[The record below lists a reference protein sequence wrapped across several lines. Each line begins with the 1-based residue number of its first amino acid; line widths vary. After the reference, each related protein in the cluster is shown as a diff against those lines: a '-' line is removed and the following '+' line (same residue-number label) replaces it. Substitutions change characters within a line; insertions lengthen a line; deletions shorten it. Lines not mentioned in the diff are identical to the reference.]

1 MMTNLNSTN
10 LNSVFSASVSL
21 LNSDLSLDIG
31 ATIAH
36 AEKVEKLDV
45 MPAFNGS
52 TSQGQT
58 LSIEDKKKLIKE
70 ILKKKFKNLLIGTA
84 CNSLQN
90 TTNLIRYSLD
100 QGYKGAFLI
109 MNPAYG
115 SPEDKGV
122 YNFFS
127 NIQKAVSCK
136 IVLYNFSKLGAGYA
150 FSPEIV
156 KKLVNEFGIDA
167 FAGMKDSTGSCWNN
181 LKINKFSMLV
191 GNEIHLL
198 KNLELGGTG
207 CISATTQICPSL
219 VRKVFEKKDQK
230 DFEKMCAIRRAF
242 DSTGNLVTSVHYF
255 LSLNDSRYERMLPP
269 LMPLSKEKQKN
280 LLNQLKKIGF
290 YPERKAA

>member
-1 MMTNLNSTN
+1 M
-10 LNSVFSASVSL
+10 
-21 LNSDLSLDIG
+21 
-31 ATIAH
+31 
-36 AEKVEKLDV
+36 
-45 MPAFNGS
+45 
-52 TSQGQT
+52 
-58 LSIEDKKKLIKE
+58 
-70 ILKKKFKNLLIGTA
+70 IGTG
-84 CNSLQN
+84 CNSLGD
-90 TTNLIRYSLD
+90 TINLIRYSLD
-100 QGYKGAFLI
+100 QGFKGAFLI
-109 MNPAYG
+109 MNPSYYA
-115 SPEDKGV
+115 PEDEGV
-122 YNFFS
+122 FNFFS
-127 NIQKAVSCK
+127 NIQKTVRCK
-136 IVLYNFSKLGAGYA
+136 IILYNFSTLGAGYA

-156 KKLVNEFGIDA
+156 KKLVNEFGIEA

-181 LKINKFSMLV
+181 LKINNFSMLV
-191 GNEIHLL
+191 GSEIHLL

-269 LMPLSKEKQKN
+269 LTPLSKEKQKN

>member
-1 MMTNLNSTN
+1 MTTNLNT
-10 LNSVFSASVSL
+10 VFSASVSL
-21 LNSDLSLDIG
+21 LNHDLSLDVG
-31 ATIAH
+31 ATIEH
-36 AEKVEKLDV
+36 ALRVEKLGV
-45 MPAFNGS
+45 SSCVLGS
-52 TSQGQT
+52 TSMSQFLQI
-58 LSIEDKKKLIKE
+58 SDKKKLIKE
-70 ILKKKFKNLLIGTA
+70 ILKHKFQNLLIGTG
-84 CNSLQN
+84 CNSLGD
-90 TTNLIRYSLD
+90 TINLIRYSLD
-100 QGYKGAFLI
+100 QGYEGAFLV

-115 SPEDKGV
+115 SPKDLGV

-127 NIQKAVSCK
+127 KIQKAVSCK

-156 KKLVNEFGIDA
+156 KKLVNEFGTEA
-167 FAGMKDSTGSCWNN
+167 FIGMKDSSGNCWNN

-219 VRKVFEKKDQK
+219 VRKVFEKKNQK
-230 DFEKMCAIRRAF
+230 DFAKMCAIRRAF
-242 DSTGNLVTSVHYF
+242 DSTGNLVTAVHYF

-269 LMPLSKEKQKN
+269 LTPLSKEKQKN
-280 LLNQLKKIGF
+280 LLNQLKEIGF

>member
-1 MMTNLNSTN
+1 MTN

-36 AEKVEKLDV
+36 AKKIENLGVSA
-45 MPAFNGS
+45 AFNGS

-58 LSIEDKKKLIKE
+58 LSITDKKKLIKE
-70 ILKKKFKNLLIGTA
+70 ILKNKFKNLLIGTG
-84 CNSLQN
+84 CNSLGD
-90 TTNLIRYSLD
+90 TINLIRYSLD
-100 QGYKGAFLI
+100 QGFKGAFLI
-109 MNPAYG
+109 MNPSYYA
-115 SPEDKGV
+115 PEDEGV
-122 YNFFS
+122 FNFFS
-127 NIQKAVSCK
+127 NIQKAVRCK

-167 FAGMKDSTGSCWNN
+167 FVGMKDSTGSCWNN

-219 VRKVFEKKDQK
+219 ARQVFEKKNQK

-242 DSTGNLVTSVHYF
+242 DSTGNLVTAVHYF
-255 LSLNDSRYERMLPP
+255 LSLSDPRYELMLPP
-269 LMPLSKEKQKN
+269 LTPLSKEKQKN
-280 LLNQLKKIGF
+280 LLNDLQKVGF
-290 YPERKAA
+290 YPERNIAA

>member
-1 MMTNLNSTN
+1 MTN

-31 ATIAH
+31 ATIVH
-36 AEKVEKLDV
+36 AEKVEKLGV
-45 MPAFNGS
+45 VPAFNGS
-52 TSQGQT
+52 TSQGQS
-58 LSIEDKKKLIKE
+58 LGIEDKKKLIKE

-156 KKLVNEFGIDA
+156 QKLVDEFGTNSFI
-167 FAGMKDSTGSCWNN
+167 GMKDSSGNCWDK
-181 LKINKFSMLV
+181 LKIKNFNMMV
-191 GNEIHLL
+191 GNEINLL
-198 KNLELGGTG
+198 KNLEYGGTG
-207 CISATTQICPSL
+207 AISATTQICPSL
-219 VRKVFEKKDQK
+219 ARKVFEEKDQK
-230 DFEKMCAIRRAF
+230 DYEKMCAIRRAF
-242 DSTGNLVTSVHYF
+242 DATGNLITAVHFF
-255 LSLNDSRYERMLPP
+255 LSLSDPRYELMLPP
-269 LMPLSKEKQKN
+269 LIPLSKEKQKN
-280 LLNQLKKIGF
+280 LLNDLQKVGF

>member
-1 MMTNLNSTN
+1 MTNLNS
-10 LNSVFSASVSL
+10 LFSASVSL

-36 AEKVEKLDV
+36 AEKVEKLGV
-45 MPAFNGS
+45 APAFNGS
-52 TSQGQT
+52 TSQGQ
-58 LSIEDKKKLIKE
+58 SVGIEDKKKLIKE
-70 ILKKKFKNLLIGTA
+70 ILKKKFKNLLISTA

-156 KKLVNEFGIDA
+156 QKLVDEFGTNSFI
-167 FAGMKDSTGSCWNN
+167 GMKDSSGNCWDK
-181 LKINKFSMLV
+181 LKINNFSMLV
-191 GNEIHLL
+191 GNEINLL
-198 KNLELGGTG
+198 KNLEYRGTG
-207 CISATTQICPSL
+207 AISATMQICPSL
-219 VRKVFEKKDQK
+219 SRKVFEEKNQK
-230 DFEKMCAIRRAF
+230 DYEKMCAIRRAF
-242 DSTGNLVTSVHYF
+242 DATGNLITAVHFF
-255 LSLNDSRYERMLPP
+255 LSLSDPRYELMLPP
-269 LMPLSKEKQKN
+269 LIPLSKEKQKN
-280 LLNQLKKIGF
+280 LLNELKKIGF

>member
-1 MMTNLNSTN
+1 MTN
-10 LNSVFSASVSL
+10 LNSVFSASVSM
-21 LNSDLSLDIG
+21 LNADLSLNVEG
-31 ATIAH
+31 TIEH
-36 AEKVEKLDV
+36 ALKVEEQGV
-45 MPAFNGS
+45 SPAFNGS
-52 TSQGQT
+52 TSQGQS
-58 LSIEDKKKLIKE
+58 LGIEDKKKLIKE
-70 ILKKKFKNLLIGTA
+70 ILKKKFKNLLIATS
-84 CNSLQN
+84 CNSLHD
-90 TTNLIRYSLD
+90 TINLIRYSLD

-115 SPEDKGV
+115 SPTDLGV

-156 KKLVNEFGIDA
+156 QKLVGEFGTDA
-167 FAGMKDSTGSCWNN
+167 FAGMKDSTGNCWDN
-181 LKINKFSMLV
+181 LKINNFSMLV
-191 GNEIHLL
+191 GREINLL
-198 KNLELGGTG
+198 ENLKLEGGRG

-242 DSTGNLVTSVHYF
+242 DSTGNLVTAVHYF
-255 LSLNDSRYERMLPP
+255 LSLSDPRYELMLPP
-269 LMPLSKEKQKN
+269 LTPLSKEKQKN
-280 LLNQLKKIGF
+280 LLNDLQKVGF

>member
-1 MMTNLNSTN
+1 MMTNLNSTNLNSTN

-36 AEKVEKLDV
+36 AEKIEKLGV
-45 MPAFNGS
+45 APAFNGS
-52 TSQGQT
+52 TSQGQ
-58 LSIEDKKKLIKE
+58 SVGIEDKKKLIKE
-70 ILKKKFKNLLIGTA
+70 ILKNKFKNLLIATA

-115 SPEDKGV
+115 SPEDLGV

-127 NIQKAVSCK
+127 NIQKTVPCK

-156 KKLVNEFGIDA
+156 KKLVNEFGTD
-167 FAGMKDSTGSCWNN
+167 FFVGMKCSTGNCWDK
-181 LKINKFSMLV
+181 LKINNFSMLV
-191 GNEIHLL
+191 GNEINLL
-198 KNLELGGTG
+198 KNLKLGGTG
-207 CISATTQICPSL
+207 AVSATTQICPSL
-219 VRKVFEKKDQK
+219 ARKVFEKKDQK
-230 DFEKMCAIRRAF
+230 DYEKMCAIRRAF
-242 DSTGNLVTSVHYF
+242 DATGNLITAVHYF
-255 LSLNDSRYERMLPP
+255 LSLSDPRYKLMLPP
-269 LMPLSKEKQKN
+269 LTPLSAKQ
-280 LLNQLKKIGF
+280 
-290 YPERKAA
+290 RK

>member
-1 MMTNLNSTN
+1 MMTN

-36 AEKVEKLDV
+36 AEKIEKLGV
-45 MPAFNGS
+45 APAFNGS
-52 TSQGQT
+52 TSQGQ
-58 LSIEDKKKLIKE
+58 SVGIEDKKKLIKE

-115 SPEDKGV
+115 SPTDLGV

-127 NIQKAVSCK
+127 NIQKTVPCSL
-136 IVLYNFSKLGAGYA
+136 VLYNFSKLAAGYA

-156 KKLVNEFGIDA
+156 KKLVNEFGTEA
-167 FAGMKDSTGSCWNN
+167 FIGMKDSTGNCWDK
-181 LKINKFSMLV
+181 LKINNFSMLV
-191 GNEIHLL
+191 GNEINLL
-198 KNLELGGTG
+198 KNLELGGVG
-207 CISATTQICPSL
+207 AISATTQICPSL
-219 VRKVFEKKDQK
+219 ARKVFEEKDQK
-230 DFEKMCAIRRAF
+230 DYEKMCDIRRAF
-242 DSTGNLVTSVHYF
+242 DATGNLITAVHYF
-255 LSLNDSRYERMLPP
+255 LSLSDPRYELMLPP
-269 LMPLSKEKQKN
+269 LTPLSKEKQKN
-280 LLNQLKKIGF
+280 LLNNLKKIGF
-290 YPERKAA
+290 YPEKKAA